1 MNDTEP
7 IEIEFAVKN
16 YQLKQEFDNMIAKSA
31 DFDKSVDKSKAKFAE
46 FIESQLKANGVLIE
60 NAQLTDQQTKSLER
74 HYNMLDYLKKKI
86 DETTD
91 PTQVG
96 VYTYQLQQA
105 EEAIKEIIDA
115 SNTKVEIL
123 NAAELAEQNK
133 RLEEAGRTLDL
144 IADKS
149 FNFANAQELEV
160 LADSINAA
168 EDEMEQLG
176 VVLDFV
182 EAKLSDIDPNTQLFE
197 DLKNDVEQ
205 ANAILGRTP
214 QIYDTAGNS
223 IDELTDALKAFK
235 AELATATNPDDIRVL
250 NQNIE
255 NIQTRIAQLSNV
267 GKTGFDEFGNK
278 LSQQSQSA
286 VSLQGELTRL
296 VQKMAKLRSENKAN
310 TREYDELNKR
320 AVEIRSALSTVRQEV
335 NAMGSTTSGLDT
347 LIRATTAISAGFNLA
362 QGSAALFGS
371 ENENVQETIK
381 KVTASMAILQA
392 LQTIQAELKRKDTLL
407 TQGQTAAQALYARV
421 VGQSTGTLKAFRIA
435 LAATGI
441 GLFIILLAEFV
452 TNWDKVKKAIG
463 LTNDELERSR
473 DIIRKS
479 NELYGEQIAKLQ
491 LIEKQNRNVS
501 LSERQKRDAVRD
513 YNKEFGDL
521 LGSVKD
527 YKELEEKVIANVGN
541 YVKYL
546 NVKAQADAAYILSL
560 EKQKQLLEEITAL
573 STGDL
578 SWYEKLQQGSDKMF
592 NKFWG
597 MFGIE
602 TENKT
607 TLTNEEVLNILHL
620 PTEEEQ
626 EKALS
631 ELDSTMRSRVKKLI
645 EQQSESVKLLTS
657 SNQLREQASSLANL
671 YGITP
676 DENNS
681 GNKKAND
688 LLKERLK
695 VLEAIAQAEQDYLK
709 NSLTGL
715 DRDIKEIEQ
724 RYAKLREQAT
734 EAKLGENAITRIN
747 EMEAREITATTFQY
761 NSDELIAQLEKE
773 KELFKLF
780 EEAKTLIGA
789 EAIEQRYAEQLKGV
803 SSYAE
808 RLQQEIDHIEVT
820 PADSRTLQEQALLER
835 LLQMKKQH
843 EQELQGIEDNRYL
856 SAYENALTV
865 QEQIML
871 IESQYQQDS
880 AELEKITDAELRDAK
895 IAEATRLKSERIA
908 QVNEEYFYRKQAEQR
923 FLGDLTNY
931 TKQEL
936 QLRVEALQEY
946 LTLRQDINEEER
958 KSIQEELNRVSNLI
972 GSNDY
977 ETRKNT
983 LLEKRKNIEKQIS
996 DIKGKDVRLTIQ
1008 LLNILENINDELLDV
1023 EKQRLGEIAG
1033 YASDVGGAFGS
1044 WANELQGVNDELA
1057 GVLSQIAEMANEL
1070 SNILNSF
1077 SKGLVEGIVAF
1088 ASSFIKTVIKGFSK
1102 DRAAEIRREEERVR
1116 IEREIYEAGLEYNRM
1131 LRERWMIEAGLNDL
1145 YQSRVENIREELAV
1159 LERQKESV
1167 FDDYMNTLMNVLN
1180 SKTTIPVW
1188 FYNEENLHGK
1198 LPNLGVA
1205 SGGGIYARVGD
1216 LLEALNIGTDDLSS
1230 IYEALEQ
1237 LNLIQPL
1244 TGDAKEAY
1252 EALKKL
1258 KEEYGSLEEMQRQLE
1273 IELQNRVT
1281 GTTAQALADSIRQGL
1296 SEGKRSFADF
1306 ADDIE
1311 GFLRN
1316 AILSGMSTAILEPKM
1331 QELQD
1336 LLAGMLKDGTLTE
1349 EEREEFQTEY
1359 MKLAREAQQ
1368 YLDMIN
1374 QAGIDITGSNQANS
1388 LKGAIKGITEEQAD
1402 LLAGQFGGMRLAQLE
1417 TNTIL
1422 RNAANYQMSSYSRM
1436 ITLQEEISFNTN
1448 RTAVNTTQIVL
1459 KLQELLDTNSGSS
1472 LQSAGL

>member
-105 EEAIKEIIDA
+105 EEAIKEIINA

-160 LADSINAA
+160 LANSINAA
-168 EDEMEQLG
+168 EGEMEQLG

-278 LSQQSQSA
+278 LRQQSQSA

-296 VQKMAKLRSENKAN
+296 VQKMAKLRAENKAN

-381 KVTASMAILQA
+381 KVTASMAILQS

-421 VGQSTGTLKAFRIA
+421 VGQSTGALKAFRIA

-491 LIEKQNRNVS
+491 LLEKQNRNVS

-645 EQQSESVKLLTS
+645 KQQSESVKLLTS

-780 EEAKTLIGA
+780 EKAKTLIGA

-843 EQELQGIEDNRYL
+843 EQELQDIEDNRYL
-856 SAYENALTV
+856 SAYESTLTYQERILAIEENHRV
-865 QEQIML
+865 QRI
-871 IESQYQQDS
+871 
-880 AELEKITDAELRDAK
+880 ELEKIADAQLRDEKLKVLEQQKQDAVAVVENEVYEK
-895 IAEATRLKSERIA
+895 GLAERRLIKELTDYSNKELENRLKSTEEYLKLYAESLSEDQKMFLENEVKTIQSIMGATTAISKQNALLKEKERIVKA
-908 QVNEEYFYRKQAEQR
+908 IQQNTSNDPEIAKKLNKELEEVNFLIAENDKQALEFKEKIEIAVHTAKGLADAFGDSNEELQRVATTMSNLVTSIAQGNWAGAVLTVVDWLIKGVKDVVGRDRDAER
-923 FLGDLTNY
+923 
-931 TKQEL
+931 
-936 QLRVEALQEY
+936 R
-946 LTLRQDINEEER
+946 R
-958 KSIQEELNRVSNLI
+958 QEEI
-972 GSNDY
+972 I
-977 ETRKNT
+977 
-983 LLEKRKNIEKQIS
+983 KR
-996 DIKGKDVRLTIQ
+996 
-1008 LLNILENINDELLDV
+1008 
-1023 EKQRLGEIAG
+1023 
-1033 YASDVGGAFGS
+1033 
-1044 WANELQGVNDELA
+1044 
-1057 GVLSQIAEMANEL
+1057 
-1070 SNILNSF
+1070 
-1077 SKGLVEGIVAF
+1077 
-1088 ASSFIKTVIKGFSK
+1088 
-1102 DRAAEIRREEERVR
+1102 DRERH
-1116 IEREIYEAGLEYNRM
+1116 EAGLEYNRM
-1131 LRERWMIEAGLNDL
+1131 LRERWMLEARLNDL
-1145 YQSRVENIREELAV
+1145 YQSRVENIREELSV
-1159 LERQKESV
+1159 LERQYASAYEDYINTFLNLLDTQTEEEWRVLVENGILTWVEGVRRGGMFRNKIKISV
-1167 FDDYMNTLMNVLN
+1167 AELLGIDEDRVILTDELFEKLEKLN
-1180 SKTTIPVW
+1180 SIM
-1188 FYNEENLHGK
+1188 
-1198 LPNLGVA
+1198 
-1205 SGGGIYARVGD
+1205 
-1216 LLEALNIGTDDLSS
+1216 
-1230 IYEALEQ
+1230 
-1237 LNLIQPL
+1237 PL

-1252 EALKKL
+1252 EQLKKL
-1258 KEEYGSLEEMQRQLE
+1258 KEEYGSIEKAMRQLE

-1336 LLAGMLKDGTLTE
+1336 LLYNMLDDGVLTD

-1448 RTAVNTTQIVL
+1448 RTAANTTQIVL